1 MHSQTN
7 FVDGYTCEW
16 TVWMYQTQGLT
27 FTLNNWSSI
36 CIKNF
41 THCKRHA
48 LESFEAEYTVSEFFV
63 VGNKYYEWKMTT
75 QYHFC

>member
-48 LESFEAEYTVSEFFV
+48 VESFEAEYTVSEFFI
-63 VGNKYYEWKMTT
+63 VGNKYYEWKMMT